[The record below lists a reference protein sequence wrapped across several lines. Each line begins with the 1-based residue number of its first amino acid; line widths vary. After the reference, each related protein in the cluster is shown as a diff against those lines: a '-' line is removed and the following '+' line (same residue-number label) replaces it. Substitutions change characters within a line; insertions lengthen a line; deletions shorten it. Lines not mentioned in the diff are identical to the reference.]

1 MSEHVWCH
9 GPSCHTQHTV
19 DRVRGSKGSK
29 VLRTRKI
36 QFNPEYINM
45 YSYFCSNGCY
55 NEFANKYIQ
64 QIIAIA
70 PRQEPLETPIE
81 NPEKTFRI
89 TYTKSNGETVTRFGK
104 WDDKCRYW
112 TSKIGEALITYFDL
126 DQKGYRT
133 AKGKWEV
140 RY

>member
-9 GPSCHTQHTV
+9 GPSCHSNHTV

-29 VLRTRKI
+29 VLRTRKV

-64 QIIAIA
+64 QVIAIA
-70 PRQEPLETPIE
+70 PRREPLETPIE
-81 NPEKTFRI
+81 VTKEQRQYGWRDG
-89 TYTKSNGETVTRFGK
+89 TYTETVINRV
-104 WDDKCRYW
+104 D
-112 TSKIGEALITYFDL
+112 SSS
-126 DQKGYRT
+126 
-133 AKGKWEV
+133 
-140 RY
+140 